1 VDRVRLENV
10 NSNKVVEAGAGTG
23 DLLGRGLG
31 RELLETFDRGDVL
44 LPLRNREVR
53 PARLL
58 EGS

>member
-1 VDRVRLENV
+1 MDRVRLENV

-31 RELLETFDRGDVL
+31 RELLETFDRSDVL

-53 PARLL
+53 PVRLL
-58 EGS
+58 ECS